1 MEKTT
6 LSIPGITCD
15 HCVRT
20 IKNELLEVAGVAAVE
35 GDSTRKTVAVEFET
49 PATLDRIRQ
58 VLKDIDYPAQ

>member
-20 IKNELLEVAGVAAVE
+20 IKNELLEVEGVTAVDGDAERKAVE
-35 GDSTRKTVAVEFET
+35 VEFET

-58 VLKDIDYPAQ
+58 VLKEIDYPAE